1 MTKRKI
7 VLDADVIIN
16 FSRASILS
24 RLTDIM
30 QSYDFIV
37 LDKVYNEI
45 LGDTK
50 RELDNNVRHLKKI
63 AIIPFPAKLDMIR
76 EYAKLVKTFGKGES
90 ACMAYCKFTDDVV
103 GSSNFK
109 DVSDYCKKN
118 DITYLGTVDFLY
130 YAVENGIMTEA
141 EAIQNMNNMIAKG
154 SRLPKDI
161 NFKIY
166 KPTSIL

>member
-24 RLTDIM
+24 RLTDILKD
-30 QSYDFIV
+30 YDFMV

-45 LGDTK
+45 LRDTK
-50 RELDNNVRHLKKI
+50 RELDNNVHLLKKI
-63 AIIPFPAKLDMIR
+63 AIVPFPANLDMIK

-109 DVSDYCKKN
+109 DVSDYCKNN

-130 YAVENGIMTEA
+130 YAVKNEIMTEE
-141 EAIQNMNNMIAKG
+141 EATKSMNDMITKG
-154 SRLPKDI
+154 SRLPI
-161 NFKIY
+161 GTNFNNY
-166 KPTSIL
+166 HPTSIL

>member
-30 QSYDFIV
+30 KNYDFIV
-37 LDKVYNEI
+37 LDKVYNEV

-50 RELDNNVRHLKKI
+50 RELNHNVQLLKKI
-63 AIIPFPAKLDMIR
+63 AIVPFPANRDMIM

-109 DVSDYCKKN
+109 DVSDYCKN
-118 DITYLGTVDFLY
+118 NNITYLGTVDFLY
-130 YAVENGIMTEA
+130 YAVKNGIMTEE
-141 EAIQNMNNMIAKG
+141 EATKNMNDMIAQG
-154 SRLPKDI
+154 SRLPGI
-161 NFKIY
+161 NFQNY

>member
-24 RLTDIM
+24 RLTDILKD
-30 QSYDFIV
+30 YDFIV

-45 LGDTK
+45 LRDTK
-50 RELDNNVRHLKKI
+50 RELDNNVHLLKKI
-63 AIIPFPAKLDMIR
+63 AIVPFPANLDMIK

-109 DVSDYCKKN
+109 DVSDYCKNN

-130 YAVENGIMTEA
+130 YAVKNEIMTEE
-141 EAIQNMNNMIAKG
+141 EATKSMNDMITKG
-154 SRLPKDI
+154 SRLPI
-161 NFKIY
+161 GTNFNNY
-166 KPTSIL
+166 HPTSIL